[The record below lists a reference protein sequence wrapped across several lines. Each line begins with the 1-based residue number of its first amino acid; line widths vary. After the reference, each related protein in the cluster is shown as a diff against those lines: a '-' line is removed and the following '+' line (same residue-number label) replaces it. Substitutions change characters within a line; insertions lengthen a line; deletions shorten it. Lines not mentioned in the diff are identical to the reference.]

1 MKRSQVLI
9 FILIVFLS
17 GCTADESVETTQLSS
32 TGGLVT
38 SVYAESL
45 PSSLFEGDQ
54 IFLQLSVEN
63 QGDYDVDAGN
73 YYLNIKGINP
83 NAYDNSNGN
92 GLDVSDLTK
101 ISSTDLLSLG
111 EFGNDTI
118 VRGQEVFTI
127 GNSFLYCNNIDN
139 DLPLNLHAKTC
150 YDYGTTSE
158 ISGCFIHSTSSTGD
172 EVCVVS
178 GYKPV
183 TNSIA
188 PVIITEVAESVAGS
202 SDVRFR
208 VKVENL
214 GGGKVFDKHSNSA
227 GVTQTIQSCESLPR
241 GTGWNVIYIED
252 ITLDGATIISTNPN
266 GGFRF
271 EGGVETLADGKHR
284 FRLDS
289 TDTGRFSF
297 VTGVTGLD
305 FVGKVEFKLSYGYSE
320 TDIFST
326 TIKALSDFS
335 PTCEQSSSSSESSS
349 SDDGSS
355 SSSSGSTQSDGA
367 NEEGVLDNCNACD
380 GDEDGDGV
388 PDHEDDCPLV
398 DARNNDEDGDGCV
411 DQG

>member
-1 MKRSQVLI
+1 M
-9 FILIVFLS
+9 
-17 GCTADESVETTQLSS
+17 SS

-38 SVYAESL
+38 GVYADSL

-63 QGDYDVDAGN
+63 QGDHDVEAGN

-83 NAYDNSNGN
+83 TAYQ
-92 GLDVSDLTK
+92 GLEVADLTK
-101 ISSTDLLSLG
+101 ISSTELLSLG

-214 GGGKVFDKHSNSA
+214 GGGKVFDKYSNSA
-227 GVTQTIQSCESLPR
+227 GVTQTVQSCESLPR

-252 ITLDGATIISTNPN
+252 ITLDGATIINTDTDIDS
-266 GGFRF
+266 GFRF
-271 EGGVETLADGKHR
+271 EGGVESVDGKHR
-284 FRLDS
+284 FRLDN
-289 TDTGRFSF
+289 TGTGRFSF

-335 PTCEQSSSSSESSS
+335 PTCEQSDSTTEESTTE
-349 SDDGSS
+349 D
-355 SSSSGSTQSDGA
+355 SSSGSTIS
-367 NEEGVLDNCNACD
+367 
-380 GDEDGDGV
+380 DEDGDGIA
-388 PDHEDDCPLV
+388 DSEDQCPNTAEGAAV
-398 DARNNDEDGDGCV
+398 DPDGCV
-411 DQG
+411 PQE

>member
-1 MKRSQVLI
+1 MKRSHVLI
-9 FILIVFLS
+9 LILIVFLS
-17 GCTADESVETTQLSS
+17 GCTADESVETTLLSS

-38 SVYAESL
+38 GVYADSL

-63 QGDYDVDAGN
+63 QGDHEVEAGN

-83 NAYDNSNGN
+83 AAYQ
-92 GLDVSDLTK
+92 GLEVTDLTK
-101 ISSTDLLSLG
+101 ISSTELLSLG

-188 PVIITEVAESVAGS
+188 PVAITEVAESVAGS

-208 VKVENL
+208 VKVENI

-227 GVTQTIQSCESLPR
+227 GVTQTVQSCESLPR
-241 GTGWNVIYIED
+241 GTGWNVVYIED
-252 ITLDGATIISTNPN
+252 ITLDGATIISEDPN
-266 GGFRF
+266 SGFRF
-271 EGGVETLADGKHR
+271 EGGVETLDDGKHR

-289 TDTGRFSF
+289 TGTGRFSF

-305 FVGKVEFKLSYGYSE
+305 FVGKVEFKLEYGYSE

-326 TIKALSDFS
+326 TIKALADFS
-335 PTCEQSSSSSESSS
+335 PNCDQSGSTSEESTSEE
-349 SDDGSS
+349 
-355 SSSSGSTQSDGA
+355 SSSGSNT
-367 NEEGVLDNCNACD
+367 
-380 GDEDGDGV
+380 GDEDGDGIL
-388 PDHEDDCPLV
+388 DSDDQCPNTAEGDV
-398 DARNNDEDGDGCV
+398 VGPDGCV
-411 DQG
+411 PQA

>member
-1 MKRSQVLI
+1 MKRSHVFIL
-9 FILIVFLS
+9 ILIVFLS
-17 GCTADESVETTQLSS
+17 GCTADESVEITQASS
-32 TGGLVT
+32 TNGLVT
-38 SVYAESL
+38 GVYANSL
-45 PSSLFEGDQ
+45 PSSLFEGDS

-83 NAYDNSNGN
+83 TAYQN
-92 GLDVSDLTK
+92 LDGEDLTAEDLTEV
-101 ISSTDLLSLG
+101 SSTELLSLG
-111 EFGNDTI
+111 DFGNETI
-118 VRGQEVFTI
+118 VRGQEIFTI
-127 GNSFLYCNNIDN
+127 GNSFLYCNDIDN
-139 DLPLNLHAKTC
+139 DLLLNLHAKTC
-150 YDYGTTSE
+150 YAYGTTSE

-188 PVIITEVAESVAGS
+188 PVAITEVAESVAGA

-214 GGGKVFDKHSNSA
+214 GDGKVFDKHSNSA
-227 GVTQTIQSCESLPR
+227 GVTQTIQSCESLLR
-241 GTGWNVIYIED
+241 GTGWNVIYIDD
-252 ITLDGATIISTNPN
+252 ITLDGNTIIGET
-266 GGFRF
+266 GFRF
-271 EGGVETLADGKHR
+271 EGGVEKVGEKYR
-284 FRLDS
+284 FRLGDS
-289 TDTGRFSF
+289 GIGRFSF

-305 FVGKVEFKLSYGYSE
+305 FIGKVEFKLSYGYSE

-326 TIKALSDFS
+326 TIKALPDFA
-335 PTCEQSSSSSESSS
+335 PTCDQSSSSSESSS

-367 NEEGVLDNCNACD
+367 DEDGVLDNCYVCD

-388 PDHEDDCPLV
+388 PDDEDDCPLV
-398 DARNNDEDGDGCV
+398 DATNNDEDGDGCV

>member
-1 MKRSQVLI
+1 
-9 FILIVFLS
+9 
-17 GCTADESVETTQLSS
+17 
-32 TGGLVT
+32 
-38 SVYAESL
+38 
-45 PSSLFEGDQ
+45 
-54 IFLQLSVEN
+54 
-63 QGDYDVDAGN
+63 
-73 YYLNIKGINP
+73 
-83 NAYDNSNGN
+83 
-92 GLDVSDLTK
+92 LTK

-214 GGGKVFDKHSNSA
+214 GGGKVFDKHSNST
-227 GVTQTIQSCESLPR
+227 GVTDTVQACESLPR

-252 ITLDGATIISTNPN
+252 ITLDGATIINTNPN
-266 GGFRF
+266 SGFKF
-271 EGGVETLADGKHR
+271 EGGVETTDGKHR

-289 TDTGRFSF
+289 TGTGRFSF

-326 TIKALSDFS
+326 TIKALSDFL
-335 PTCEQSSSSSESSS
+335 PTCEQSPSSSESSS
-349 SDDGSS
+349 SDDESS
-355 SSSSGSTQSDGA
+355 SSDDESSSSDDESSSSDDSSGISGIYAYADCGSSD
-367 NEEGVLDNCNACD
+367 CD
-380 GDEDGDGV
+380 GDGIVNQADQ
-388 PDHEDDCPLV
+388 CPNTPAGATV
-398 DARNNDEDGDGCV
+398 SPDGCIPIAFTE
-411 DQG
+411 

>member
-1 MKRSQVLI
+1 MKLSHVLI

-38 SVYAESL
+38 GVYADSL

-63 QGDYDVDAGN
+63 QGDHDVEAGN

-83 NAYDNSNGN
+83 TAYQ
-92 GLDVSDLTK
+92 GLEVADLTK
-101 ISSTDLLSLG
+101 ISSTKLLSLG

-214 GGGKVFDKHSNSA
+214 GGGKVFDKYSNSA
-227 GVTQTIQSCESLPR
+227 GVTQTVQSCESLPR

-252 ITLDGATIISTNPN
+252 ITLDGATIINTDTDIDS
-266 GGFRF
+266 GFRF
-271 EGGVETLADGKHR
+271 EGGVESVDGKHR
-284 FRLDS
+284 FRLDN
-289 TDTGRFSF
+289 TGTGRFSF

-335 PTCEQSSSSSESSS
+335 PTCEQSDSTTEESTTE
-349 SDDGSS
+349 D
-355 SSSSGSTQSDGA
+355 SSSGSTIS
-367 NEEGVLDNCNACD
+367 
-380 GDEDGDGV
+380 DEDGDGIA
-388 PDHEDDCPLV
+388 DSEDQCPNTAEGAAV
-398 DARNNDEDGDGCV
+398 DPDGCV
-411 DQG
+411 PQE

>member
-1 MKRSQVLI
+1 MKRSHVLI
-9 FILIVFLS
+9 LILIVFLS

-38 SVYAESL
+38 GVYADSL

-63 QGDYDVDAGN
+63 QGDHDVEAGN

-83 NAYDNSNGN
+83 TAYQ
-92 GLDVSDLTK
+92 GLEVADLTK
-101 ISSTDLLSLG
+101 ISSTKLLSLG

-214 GGGKVFDKHSNSA
+214 GGGKVFDKYSNSA
-227 GVTQTIQSCESLPR
+227 GVTQTVQSCESLPR
-241 GTGWNVIYIED
+241 GTGWNVIYIDD
-252 ITLDGATIISTNPN
+252 ITLDGATIISTDTDS
-266 GGFRF
+266 GFKF
-271 EGGVETLADGKHR
+271 EGGVESVDGKHR
-284 FRLDS
+284 FRLDN
-289 TDTGRFSF
+289 TGTGRFSF

-335 PTCEQSSSSSESSS
+335 PTCEQSDSTTEESTTE
-349 SDDGSS
+349 D
-355 SSSSGSTQSDGA
+355 SSSGSTIS
-367 NEEGVLDNCNACD
+367 
-380 GDEDGDGV
+380 DEDGDGIA
-388 PDHEDDCPLV
+388 DSEDQCPNTAEGAAV
-398 DARNNDEDGDGCV
+398 DPDGCV
-411 DQG
+411 PQE

>member
-1 MKRSQVLI
+1 MNLNHVLI
-9 FILIVFLS
+9 LILIVFLS

-38 SVYAESL
+38 GVYADSL

-63 QGDYDVDAGN
+63 QGDHDVDAGN

-83 NAYDNSNGN
+83 NAYE
-92 GLDVSDLTK
+92 GLEVDDLTK
-101 ISSTDLLSLG
+101 ISSTDLFSLG

-127 GNSFLYCNNIDN
+127 GNSFFYCNNIDN
-139 DLPLNLHAKTC
+139 DLPLNLHAKSC

-158 ISGCFIHSTSSTGD
+158 ISGCFIHSTSTTGD

-188 PVIITEVAESVAGS
+188 PVAITEVAESVAGS

-208 VKVENL
+208 VKVENI
-214 GGGKVFDKHSNSA
+214 GGGKVFDKYSDSA
-227 GVTQTIQSCESLPR
+227 GVTQTVQSCESLPR
-241 GTGWNVIYIED
+241 GTGWNVIYIDD
-252 ITLDGATIISTNPN
+252 ITLDGATVIDMSPN
-266 GGFRF
+266 SGFRF
-271 EGGVETLADGKHR
+271 EGGVESVDGKHR
-284 FRLDS
+284 FRLDN
-289 TDTGRFSF
+289 TGTGRFSF

-335 PTCEQSSSSSESSS
+335 PPTCEQTPTAPASEQSSAS
-349 SDDGSS
+349 DGSTPS
-355 SSSSGSTQSDGA
+355 
-367 NEEGVLDNCNACD
+367 
-380 GDEDGDGV
+380 DEDGDGI
-388 PDHEDDCPLV
+388 DDSADECPNTAEGAV
-398 DARNNDEDGDGCV
+398 VGPDGCV
-411 DQG
+411 PQV

>member
-1 MKRSQVLI
+1 MKRSHVLI
-9 FILIVFLS
+9 LILIVFLS

-38 SVYAESL
+38 GVYADSL

-63 QGDYDVDAGN
+63 QGDHDVEAGN

-83 NAYDNSNGN
+83 TAYQ
-92 GLDVSDLTK
+92 GLEVADLTK
-101 ISSTDLLSLG
+101 ISSTELLSLG

-214 GGGKVFDKHSNSA
+214 GGGKVFDKYSNSA
-227 GVTQTIQSCESLPR
+227 GVTQTVQSCESLPR

-252 ITLDGATIISTNPN
+252 ITLDGATIINTDTDIDS
-266 GGFRF
+266 GFRF
-271 EGGVETLADGKHR
+271 EGGVESVDGKHR
-284 FRLDS
+284 FRLDN
-289 TDTGRFSF
+289 TGTGRFSF

-335 PTCEQSSSSSESSS
+335 PTCEQSDSTTEESTTE
-349 SDDGSS
+349 D
-355 SSSSGSTQSDGA
+355 SSSGSTIS
-367 NEEGVLDNCNACD
+367 
-380 GDEDGDGV
+380 DEDGDGIA
-388 PDHEDDCPLV
+388 DSEDQCPNTAEGAAV
-398 DARNNDEDGDGCV
+398 DPDGCV
-411 DQG
+411 PQE

>member
-1 MKRSQVLI
+1 MKLSHVLI

-38 SVYAESL
+38 GVYADSL

-63 QGDYDVDAGN
+63 QGDHDVEAGN

-83 NAYDNSNGN
+83 TAYQ
-92 GLDVSDLTK
+92 GLEVADLTK
-101 ISSTDLLSLG
+101 ISSTELLSLG

-214 GGGKVFDKHSNSA
+214 GGGKVFDKYSNSA
-227 GVTQTIQSCESLPR
+227 GVTQTVQSCESLPR

-252 ITLDGATIISTNPN
+252 ITLDGATIINTDTDIDS
-266 GGFRF
+266 GFRF
-271 EGGVETLADGKHR
+271 EGGVESVDGKHR
-284 FRLDS
+284 FRLDN
-289 TDTGRFSF
+289 TGTGRFSF

-335 PTCEQSSSSSESSS
+335 PTCEQSDSTTEESTTE
-349 SDDGSS
+349 D
-355 SSSSGSTQSDGA
+355 SSSGSTIS
-367 NEEGVLDNCNACD
+367 
-380 GDEDGDGV
+380 DEDGDGIA
-388 PDHEDDCPLV
+388 DSEDQCPNTAEGAAV
-398 DARNNDEDGDGCV
+398 DPDGCV
-411 DQG
+411 PQE

>member
-1 MKRSQVLI
+1 MKLSHVLI

-38 SVYAESL
+38 GVYADSL

-63 QGDYDVDAGN
+63 QGDHDVEAGN

-83 NAYDNSNGN
+83 TAYQ
-92 GLDVSDLTK
+92 GLEVADLTK
-101 ISSTDLLSLG
+101 ISSTKLLSLG

-214 GGGKVFDKHSNSA
+214 GGGKVFDKYSNSA
-227 GVTQTIQSCESLPR
+227 GVTQTVQSCESLPR
-241 GTGWNVIYIED
+241 GTGWNVIYIDD
-252 ITLDGATIISTNPN
+252 ITLDGATIISTDTDS
-266 GGFRF
+266 GFKF
-271 EGGVETLADGKHR
+271 EGGVESVDGKHR
-284 FRLDS
+284 FRLDN
-289 TDTGRFSF
+289 TGTGRFSF

-335 PTCEQSSSSSESSS
+335 PTCEQSDSTTEESTTE
-349 SDDGSS
+349 D
-355 SSSSGSTQSDGA
+355 SSSGSTIS
-367 NEEGVLDNCNACD
+367 
-380 GDEDGDGV
+380 DEDGDGIA
-388 PDHEDDCPLV
+388 DSEDQCPNTAEGAAV
-398 DARNNDEDGDGCV
+398 DPDGCV
-411 DQG
+411 PQE